1 MVSSETLARVA
12 DLSGDAVAVLEA
24 KAPDGDGWTLVHAN
38 LDFLR
43 LTGCAAD
50 GVTGKPLTALRYPL
64 SGNGWTDALRA
75 ALTAG
80 NEGRIDL
87 AGVAPDG
94 RPLRL
99 ELWVRPVPDAGGA
112 LLLFLRDV
120 TDSWVVM
127 EELREAK
134 ELADAANL
142 AKSRFLASASH
153 DLRQPLHAMSL
164 LLGVLRNRTED
175 PELLPVTDQ
184 LQQSL
189 DAMMELFS
197 ALLDISKFE
206 TGAVTVNKSVIRV
219 DQLLSRIQVDF
230 GAAARA
236 KGVRLRIVGCPRTV
250 WSDSMLL
257 ERVLRNL
264 VSNAIRYTPSGGR
277 VLLGTRRRG
286 DALRLDVLDTG
297 PGIPVGQLRSIFE
310 EFHQVGNPARQRS
323 EGHGLGLAI
332 VKRGAGLLGHR
343 LDVASTPGRGSRF
356 SIEVPLSADL
366 GDVLQSLAVR
376 DEPAPA
382 SHSGRVVVVE
392 DDPLVAMAMRMVI
405 EDMGCEVVV
414 AGDGAAAVA
423 ALSDGRPV
431 HLILADYRLGGGEDG
446 VTTVQKLRALYG
458 PTAIAGIVT
467 GDLSADIQSRAQA
480 IGARCFLKP
489 LRPEQLKALVAEAGC

>member
-1 MVSSETLARVA
+1 MASLETLAQAA
-12 DLSGDAVAVLEA
+12 DLSKDAVVVLRLA
-24 KAPDGDGWTLVHAN
+24 GPDGDGATIAHAN
-38 LDFLR
+38 RSFLR
-43 LTGCAAD
+43 LAGIGLA
-50 GVTGKPLTALRYPL
+50 GLFGEPLAALRHPL
-64 SGNGWTDALRA
+64 AGADWTDAVRA
-75 ALTAG
+75 GLVSG
-80 NEGRIDL
+80 DDGRVEL

-99 ELWVRPVPDAGGA
+99 ELSTHLPPEDGF
-112 LLLFLRDV
+112 LLLTLRDV
-120 TDSWVVM
+120 TGTWHLI

-134 ELADAANL
+134 EVAEAANL

-164 LLGVLRNRTED
+164 LLGVLRNRTDD

-206 TGAVTVNKSVIRV
+206 TGAVTVNRSGIRV

-230 GAAARA
+230 SAAARA
-236 KGVRLRIVGCPRTV
+236 KGLQLRIVDCSRSV

-257 ERVLRNL
+257 ERMLRNL

-277 VLLGTRRRG
+277 VLLGARRRG

-297 PGIPVGQLRSIFE
+297 PGIPPDQLRSIFE

-343 LDVASTPGRGSRF
+343 LDVASAPGRGSRF
-356 SIEVPLSADL
+356 SVEVPLSADL
-366 GDVLQSLAVR
+366 GDVLQVLSAR

-382 SHSGRVVVVE
+382 ANASRVVVVE
-392 DDPLVAMAMRMVI
+392 DDPLVALAMRMVI

-414 AGDGAAAVA
+414 ASDGTAAMA

-431 HLILADYRLGGGEDG
+431 HLILSDYRLAGGEDG

-458 PTAIAGIVT
+458 PAAIAGIVT
-467 GDLSADIQSRAQA
+467 GDLSADIQTRATA

>member
-1 MVSSETLARVA
+1 MGSLETLARAA
-12 DLSGDAVAVLEA
+12 DLSRDAVVVLRGA
-24 KAPDGDGWTLVHAN
+24 GPDGDGATIAHAN
-38 LDFLR
+38 RNFLR
-43 LTGCAAD
+43 LAAD
-50 GVTGKPLTALRYPL
+50 GADDIAGKPLVRLRYPL
-64 SGNGWTDALRA
+64 AGAGWTDAVRA
-75 ALTAG
+75 ALVAG
-80 NEGRIDL
+80 DDGRVEL
-87 AGVAPDG
+87 AGTAPDG

-99 ELWVRPVPDAGGA
+99 ELSVDQLAEDGA
-112 LLLFLRDV
+112 LLLVLRDV
-120 TDSWVVM
+120 TAPWREI

-134 ELADAANL
+134 ELAEAANL

-164 LLGVLRNRTED
+164 LLGVLRNRIED
-175 PELLPVTDQ
+175 AELLPVTDQ

-206 TGAVTVNKSVIRV
+206 TGAVTVDRSGIRV
-219 DQLLSRIQVDF
+219 DQLLSRIHVDF

-236 KGVRLRIVGCPRTV
+236 KGLRLRIVGCSRSV

-257 ERVLRNL
+257 ERMLRNL

-277 VLLGTRRRG
+277 VLLGARRRG

-297 PGIPVGQLRSIFE
+297 PGIPPDQLRSIFE

-332 VKRGAGLLGHR
+332 VKRGAALLGHR
-343 LDVASTPGRGSRF
+343 LDVASALGRGSRF
-356 SIEVPLSADL
+356 SVEVPLSADL
-366 GDVLQSLAVR
+366 GDVLQVLSAR

-382 SHSGRVVVVE
+382 TRSSRVVVVE
-392 DDPLVAMAMRMVI
+392 DDPLVALAMRMVI

-414 AGDGAAAVA
+414 ASDGAAAMA
-423 ALSDGRPV
+423 ALADGRPV
-431 HLILADYRLGGGEDG
+431 HLILSDYRLAGGEDG
-446 VTTVQKLRALYG
+446 VTTVQKLRATYG
-458 PTAIAGIVT
+458 PDAIAGIVT
-467 GDLSADIQSRAQA
+467 GDLSADIQARAKA

-489 LRPEQLKALVAEAGC
+489 LRPEQLKALVVEAGC

>member
-1 MVSSETLARVA
+1 MASLETLARAA
-12 DLSGDAVAVLEA
+12 DLSKDSVAVLRIA
-24 KAPDGDGWTLVHAN
+24 GPDGDGAIITYAN
-38 LDFLR
+38 HGFLR
-43 LTGCAAD
+43 LAAIGIAD
-50 GVTGKPLTALRYPL
+50 IVGEPLVRLRHPLAGVE
-64 SGNGWTDALRA
+64 WTDALRA
-75 ALTAG
+75 ALVSG
-80 NEGRIDL
+80 DDGRVEL
-87 AGVAPDG
+87 AGTAPDG
-94 RPLRL
+94 RPLQL
-99 ELWVRPVPDAGGA
+99 ELSVRHLPEEG
-112 LLLFLRDV
+112 LLLLSLRDV
-120 TDSWVVM
+120 TETWRM
-127 EELREAK
+127 IEELREAK
-134 ELADAANL
+134 ELAEAANL

-164 LLGVLRNRTED
+164 LLGVLRNRIED

-206 TGAVTVNKSVIRV
+206 TGAVSVNKSVIRV

-236 KGVRLRIVGCPRTV
+236 KGVRLRIVGCPRSV

-257 ERVLRNL
+257 ERMLRNL

-277 VLLGTRRRG
+277 VLLGARRRR

-297 PGIPVGQLRSIFE
+297 PGIPPDQLRSIFE

-356 SIEVPLSADL
+356 SVEVPLSADL
-366 GDVLQSLAVR
+366 GDVLQVLSAR

-382 SHSGRVVVVE
+382 TNTSRVVVVE
-392 DDPLVAMAMRMVI
+392 DDPLVALAMRMVI

-414 AGDGAAAVA
+414 ASDGTAAMA

-431 HLILADYRLGGGEDG
+431 HLILSDYRLGGGEDG
-446 VTTVQKLRALYG
+446 ITTVQKLRALYG
-458 PTAIAGIVT
+458 PAAIAGIVT
-467 GDLSADIQSRAQA
+467 GDLSADIQTRAKA